1 MSNKR
6 TLTTI
11 LAVAGATVLA
21 AGGSAFVTQ
30 TGLSLI
36 DRSNNTEQGSE
47 VAVNEKETEQP
58 LTVEKF
64 AATKDSF
71 TVKPKS
77 DTTKKDTK
85 KSDSTTES
93 EQSGENTAGDEG
105 TVTDASSQDSSTS
118 GSGSASEDGASTDFS
133 SSDYYSSDGKFY
145 NESEGG
151 YYDDRGLYHDRWGG
165 YYSADGAYYDGQGG
179 YWDGDGYHSSGSGSS
194 SSGSTSGGSTSGSNS
209 SGGSSSGSGSSD
221 GINIDD
227 GSGSGGSS
235 GSNPS
240 AYDDSYMMYDIDS
253 RYISED
259 EISDWSSEDL
269 AKLRNEIFARHGR
282 IFTTQKWIDYFA
294 TKTWYVPRYDN
305 VDALLNDYEWANLEV
320 IMNLEDQRY

>member
-6 TLTTI
+6 KLTTI

-105 TVTDASSQDSSTS
+105 TVTDASSP
-118 GSGSASEDGASTDFS
+118 G
-133 SSDYYSSDGKFY
+133 
-145 NESEGG
+145 
-151 YYDDRGLYHDRWGG
+151 
-165 YYSADGAYYDGQGG
+165 
-179 YWDGDGYHSSGSGSS
+179 
-194 SSGSTSGGSTSGSNS
+194 
-209 SGGSSSGSGSSD
+209 
-221 GINIDD
+221 
-227 GSGSGGSS
+227 
-235 GSNPS
+235 
-240 AYDDSYMMYDIDS
+240 
-253 RYISED
+253 
-259 EISDWSSEDL
+259 
-269 AKLRNEIFARHGR
+269 
-282 IFTTQKWIDYFA
+282 
-294 TKTWYVPRYDN
+294 
-305 VDALLNDYEWANLEV
+305 
-320 IMNLEDQRY
+320 